1 MVTLA
6 QASAHRKKLK
16 REIASDLR
24 EKDRARM
31 VGLRSAI
38 RIAKAQ
44 KKLLRA
50 EAVGH
55 CRSARSALKERQRA
69 ERLALRDEQK
79 LAKQAARDVCHRGKS
94 TAKLEG
100 EGVVRLA
107 HDALRGERRDQ
118 RLIARAGEPVRQ
130 RSTSHER
137 RQEDDDRVRSNLPA
151 ELLSVFER
159 VKRRIKGSARR
170 TRTEEFLEW
179 AQENPDEVL
188 QEQQK
193 RADDELREL
202 LKAERAH
209 KGSVRK
215 AGRYRGSEEQ
225 LRQRLADVPF

>member
-6 QASAHRKKLK
+6 EANLHRKKLK
-16 REIASDLR
+16 REIARDLR
-24 EKDRARM
+24 EKDKAR
-31 VGLRSAI
+31 LASLKNAI
-38 RIAKAQ
+38 VWAKAQ

-69 ERLALRDEQK
+69 ERVGLREEQK
-79 LAKQAARDVCHRGKS
+79 LARQAARDVCHRGKS
-94 TAKLEG
+94 SAKLEG

-107 HDALRGERRDQ
+107 HDALRGERHDQ
-118 RLIARAGEPVRQ
+118 RLIARADKPAQ
-130 RSTSHER
+130 LRSTSKER

-151 ELLSVFER
+151 ELLPVFER

-193 RADDELREL
+193 RADAELKEL
-202 LKAERAH
+202 LKAEKAH
-209 KGSVRK
+209 KGNVRK
-215 AGRYRGSEEQ
+215 AGRYRGTEEE

>member
-6 QASAHRKKLK
+6 QANANRKKLK
-16 REIASDLR
+16 REITRDLQL
-24 EKDRARM
+24 KDRARL
-31 VGLRSAI
+31 VNLKNE
-38 RIAKAQ
+38 IARARAQ

-69 ERLALRDEQK
+69 ERVSLRDEQK
-79 LAKQAARDVCHRGKS
+79 QAKQAARDVCHRGKS
-94 TAKLEG
+94 EAKLAG

-107 HDALRGERRDQ
+107 HDALRGERHDQ
-118 RLIARAGEPVRQ
+118 RLIARADKPARL

-151 ELLSVFER
+151 ELLPVFER

-188 QEQQK
+188 QQQQK
-193 RADDELREL
+193 EADNYLKEL
-202 LKAERAH
+202 LKAEKVQ
-209 KGSVRK
+209 KGNVRK
-215 AGRYRGSEEQ
+215 AGRYKGTEEQ